1 MILWDAKQVNFPVP
15 YPPALVIS
23 PLTRDPEP
31 IAMFVAQHHPILS
44 PSQHYNTTI
53 IITSD
58 SMTVTSG
65 DGPKHHL
72 MSFFPADTERWLV
85 AGDNWGLISRDFLL
99 VTLSLC
105 PRVILNTLYD
115 PRPAFLAFLRTH
127 IIIISRTVTFTS
139 NNPGV
144 SGAGP
149 GPRAHTSWQPE
160 PHQLLFLH
168 PLISCLAGGRRT
180 CVLYVS
186 GYPALA
192 TPTLC
197 NCKKLLRCKNH

>member
-1 MILWDAKQVNFPVP
+1 MIISAQLRHLWTTQQSSL
-15 YPPALVIS
+15 PP
-23 PLTRDPEP
+23 T
-31 IAMFVAQHHPILS
+31 
-44 PSQHYNTTI
+44 
-53 IITSD
+53 
-58 SMTVTSG
+58 
-65 DGPKHHL
+65 
-72 MSFFPADTERWLV
+72 RWLWQAV
-85 AGDNWGLISRDFLL
+85 MAQNIIWWAFFLPTLRDDLWLGDNWGLISRDFLL